1 MPPLLAETKTTDLFI
16 RKVNDMIS
24 ANNISLRVGKKA
36 LFEDVNI
43 KFTEGNCY
51 GLIGAN
57 GAGKSTFLKI
67 LSGQL
72 EPTSGDIAITP
83 GQRLSFLQQD
93 HFKYD
98 EYTVLDTVIMGNA
111 RLYQIMKEK
120 EAIYMKEDFTDEDGI
135 KAAELEG
142 EYATMNGWEA
152 ESDAENLLNG
162 LGIGTEFHYAQM
174 STLLGAQKV
183 KVLLAQALF
192 GNPDI
197 LLLDEPTNHLDL
209 DAIAWLEEFLIN
221 FENTVIVVSH
231 DRYFLNKVC
240 TQIADIDYGKIQLY
254 AGNYDFW
261 VESSQLIIKQMKE
274 ANRKKEEKIKELQE
288 FIQRFSA
295 NASKSKQATSRKRA
309 LEKIQLD
316 DIKPSSRKYP
326 YIDFRPARE
335 IGNEVLTVEHLSKT
349 IDGEKILDDISFI
362 LGREDKVALV
372 GPNERAKTVLF
383 KILAGEMEPDEGSY
397 KWGLTT
403 TQSYFPK
410 DNSAEFAN
418 DDTIVEW
425 LTQYSP
431 EKDVTYVRGFLG
443 RMLFAGE
450 DGVKKVKVLS
460 GGEKVRCMLSK
471 LMISG
476 ANVLMLDEPTD
487 HLDME
492 SIDALNRGMIKFPGV
507 MIFSSRDH
515 QIVQTT
521 ANRIMEIINGKLID
535 KITTYDEYLESD
547 EMARKRFTF
556 TVTESDEEDD

>member
-1 MPPLLAETKTTDLFI
+1 
-16 RKVNDMIS
+16 MIS
-24 ANNISLRVGKKA
+24 ANNITLRIGKKA

-72 EPTSGDIAITP
+72 ESTNGEIVITP

-98 EYTVLDTVIMGNA
+98 EYPVLDTVIMGNA
-111 RLYQIMKEK
+111 RLYEIMKEK
-120 EAIYMKEDFTDEDGI
+120 DAIYAKEDFTEEDGI
-135 KAAELEG
+135 KAGKLE
-142 EYATMNGWEA
+142 EEFATLNGWEA
-152 ESDAENLLNG
+152 ESDAATLLNG
-162 LGIGTEFHYAQM
+162 LGIETDLHYKYLKELKG
-174 STLLGAQKV
+174 SEKV

-261 VESSQLIIKQMKE
+261 YESSQLLIKQMKE
-274 ANRKKEEKIKELQE
+274 ANKKKEEKIKELQD

-309 LEKIQLD
+309 LEKIELD

-326 YIDFRPARE
+326 YIDFRPNRE

-349 IDGEKILDDISFI
+349 IDGVKVLDDISFI
-362 LGREDKVALV
+362 IGREDKVAFV
-372 GPNERAKTVLF
+372 GANEAAKTTLF
-383 KILAGEMEPDEGSY
+383 KILTGEMKPDEGNY
-397 KWGLTT
+397 KWGITT
-403 TQSYFPK
+403 TQAYFPK
-410 DNSAEFAN
+410 DSTKEYDT
-418 DDTIVEW
+418 DDTIVDW
-425 LTQYSP
+425 LTGYS
-431 EKDVTYVRGFLG
+431 EIKDATYVRGFLG
-443 RMLFAGE
+443 RMLFAGD
-450 DGVKKVKVLS
+450 DGMKRVKVLS
-460 GGEKVRCMLSK
+460 GGEKVRCLLSK
-471 LMISG
+471 MMISG
-476 ANVLMLDEPTD
+476 ANVLILDEPTD

-492 SIDALNRGMIKFPGV
+492 SITALNNGLTKFSGV
-507 MIFSSRDH
+507 ILFSSRDH

-521 ANRIMEIINGKLID
+521 ANRIMEIVNGKLID

-547 EMARKRFTF
+547 EMARKRQVYSTD
-556 TVTESDEEDD
+556 EQDSDN